1 MTQAAPRL
9 SQPMTL
15 AEYLDYDSAADIRY
29 ELVDGALVEVTSESP
44 ENCKLAKLLM
54 LELAKH
60 VSIIFISLKDLEVA
74 VSGRRATVRLP
85 DLAVVDEEGFS
96 ALSTQRSNTITH
108 DMPPPVLV
116 VEVVSPGRENR
127 NRDYRHKHT
136 EYAARGIA
144 EYWIIDPELQ
154 QVMLCLWVDGQYED
168 TIYKS
173 DTPLKSTVIQ
183 SFNLTAKQILAL
195 GEI

>member
-1 MTQAAPRL
+1 
-9 SQPMTL
+9 MTL